1 MEINVLKGD
10 VVIVPGG
17 VGHRLMEDID
27 GGFEMVGSYQIDKTW
42 DMCYGKEGE
51 EKKVEAIAN
60 LEWFSVDPLYGKEG
74 PAVDV

>member
-1 MEINVLKGD
+1 
-10 VVIVPGG
+10 
-17 VGHRLMEDID
+17 MEDID
-27 GGFEMVGSYQIDKTW
+27 GGFEMVGSYQTGKNW

-60 LEWFSVDPLYGKEG
+60 LGWFSVDPLYGEGG